1 MKLKT
6 RFALA
11 IIAMLGFVDAQAVYA
26 GFEVPAPP
34 SLLSLVTGAAAV
46 AGLGWWVRRK

>member
-1 MKLKT
+1 MKLNA
-6 RFALA
+6 RFAFAVIVALC
-11 IIAMLGFVDAQAVYA
+11 FVDAQAAYA